1 MKHGTMVTEFQT
13 SLARYLATPPR
24 LCQPNSTIG
33 LNQFKLLAGV
43 GSEGDTW
50 FYRILLWREQVKQWS
65 IHHTALHSSDNNK
78 LTVSGILKSAHNY
91 LLSLNYS

>member
-1 MKHGTMVTEFQT
+1 MSGMKHGTMVTEFQT

-43 GSEGDTW
+43 GSEGDT
-50 FYRILLWREQVKQWS
+50 
-65 IHHTALHSSDNNK
+65 
-78 LTVSGILKSAHNY
+78 
-91 LLSLNYS
+91 